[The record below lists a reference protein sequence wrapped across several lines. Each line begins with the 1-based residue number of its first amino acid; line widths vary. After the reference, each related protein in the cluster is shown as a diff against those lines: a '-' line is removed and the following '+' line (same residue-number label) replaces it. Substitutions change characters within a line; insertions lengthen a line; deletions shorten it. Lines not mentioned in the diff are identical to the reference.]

1 MSGILATV
9 RLLAVKA
16 GEEPTLRFGLRSA
29 YLVAAIALLLM
40 MPAGQASV
48 MLVLF
53 VAADLAAA
61 ALLLRPDAAASFGRV
76 ALLRGDA
83 ASLALLRRT
92 VPELRMRRPAMA
104 IDAQIRWRQAAEAHR
119 RRREF
124 PY

>member
-1 MSGILATV
+1 
-9 RLLAVKA
+9 
-16 GEEPTLRFGLRSA
+16 LRFGLRSA